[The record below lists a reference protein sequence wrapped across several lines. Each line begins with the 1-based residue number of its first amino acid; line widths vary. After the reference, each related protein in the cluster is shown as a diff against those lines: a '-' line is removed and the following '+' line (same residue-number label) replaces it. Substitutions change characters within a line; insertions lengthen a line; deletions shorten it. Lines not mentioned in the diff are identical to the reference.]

1 MHSFEEPVYTIG
13 VVSNMLGIHPQT
25 LRHYEKEGLLSPFR
39 TAGNTRFYSQKNI
52 DDLHLILRLTKELGV
67 NLAGIDI
74 ILQLRRQLD
83 AANSE
88 IKELQESLKNQSSKV
103 AKNRQVVV
111 KKSQYHVVV
120 VEGS

>member
-88 IKELQESLKNQSSKV
+88 IKELQETLKNQSSKV
-103 AKNRQVVV
+103 AKNRQVIV

-120 VEGS
+120 VDGS

>member
-88 IKELQESLKNQSSKV
+88 IKELQETLKNQSSKV

-111 KKSQYHVVV
+111 KRSQYHVVV
-120 VEGS
+120 VDGS

>member
-13 VVSNMLGIHPQT
+13 VVSNMLSIHPQT
-25 LRHYEKEGLLSPFR
+25 LRHYEKEGLITPYR

-74 ILQLRRQLD
+74 ILQLRRQLENANTQI
-83 AANSE
+83 AA
-88 IKELQESLKNQSSKV
+88 LQETLAKQGTKV
-103 AKNRQVVV
+103 AKNRQIIV

-120 VEGS
+120 VDDS

>member
-13 VVSNMLGIHPQT
+13 VVSAMLGIHPQT
-25 LRHYEKEGLLSPFR
+25 LRHYEKEGLLNPFR

-74 ILQLRRQLD
+74 ILQLRHQIEV
-83 AANSE
+83 ANLE
-88 IKELQESLKNQSSKV
+88 IKTLQETLAKQGTKV
-103 AKNRQVVV
+103 AKNRQVIV
-111 KKSQYHVVV
+111 KRSQYHVVV

>member
-13 VVSNMLGIHPQT
+13 VVSNMLNIHPQT
-25 LRHYEKEGLLSPFR
+25 LRHYEKEGLIAPFR

-74 ILQLRRQLD
+74 ILQLRRQLED
-83 AANSE
+83 ANVQIQA
-88 IKELQESLKNQSSKV
+88 LQETVAKQGAKV
-103 AKNRQVVV
+103 AKDRQVIV

-120 VEGS
+120 IN

>member
-74 ILQLRRQLD
+74 ILQLRRQLE
-83 AANSE
+83 AANNE
-88 IKELQESLKNQSSKV
+88 IKALQETLKNQSSKV

-120 VEGS
+120 VDGS